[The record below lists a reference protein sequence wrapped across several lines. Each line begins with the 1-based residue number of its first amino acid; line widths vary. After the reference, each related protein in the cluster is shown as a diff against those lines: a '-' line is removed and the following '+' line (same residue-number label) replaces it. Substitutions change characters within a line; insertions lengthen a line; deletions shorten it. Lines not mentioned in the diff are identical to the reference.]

1 MARFDTQTVV
11 WNAAAKQLGLVHL
24 NVDNPLSGVT
34 NPDLLLLNELLN
46 EVGLHLLNERPWVH
60 LVKEA
65 TITTADADNDYDLPA
80 DFDRIVSNTSYNRT
94 TQRPIAPI
102 GPAGWQYLQARGNT
116 TTPEFYYRLTQN
128 EIQLYPTPSS
138 IQTLKYEYVSR
149 YWVAAT
155 GESAPTKEAATAADD
170 VIWFDRHLFVA
181 LLKLFYRRAKGF
193 DSTAAQ
199 QDYDRALTLTTGKD
213 DAPRVLNING
223 GSDEELYI
231 GAPNLPVSGWGS

>member
-1 MARFDTQTVV
+1 MARFDTMANV
-11 WNAAAKQLGLVHL
+11 WSSAAIQLGLVSAA
-24 NVDNPLSGVT
+24 VANPYAAT
-34 NPDLLLLNELLN
+34 NADHLLLNELLN
-46 EVGLHLLNERPWVH
+46 EVGLFLLNERPWVH

-65 TITTADADNDYDLPA
+65 TITTSNGDNDYDLPT
-80 DFDRIVSNTSYNRT
+80 DFDRVVFNTSYNRT

-102 GPAGWQYLQARGNT
+102 GPQGWQYLQARGSS
-116 TTPEFYYRLTQN
+116 TTPEFYFRLVAN

-138 IQTLKYEYVSR
+138 TQTLKYEYVSR
-149 YWVAAT
+149 YWCR
-155 GESAPTKEAATAADD
+155 ATASAAPDQEKCEVSTD
-170 VIWFDRHLFVA
+170 VIHFDRHLFVA
-181 LLKLFYRRAKGF
+181 CLKLFYRRAKGF

-213 DAPRVLNING
+213 DVPRVLSMNG